1 MSEMKALRCRECG
14 SEYPLEALHVCEF
27 CFGPLEVDYDYEK
40 IAANITRES
49 IEAGPPSL
57 WRYEAL
63 LPVESTER
71 VDLGAGMTPLRK
83 APRLGAEL
91 GLSELY
97 LKNEIPNPTNSF
109 KDRVV
114 SVALTRARELGF
126 TTVGC
131 ASTGNLANAVA
142 AHAAAS
148 GMRSVIFIPY
158 DLEAGKIV
166 TTAIYGGVVV
176 AVEGNY
182 DDVNRLC
189 AEIAGTFP
197 WAFVNVNIRPYYAE
211 GSKTIAF
218 ETVEQLGWEYP
229 DHVIVP
235 VASGSL
241 LTKIKK
247 GFDELFKV
255 GLVEEPPAV
264 RVSGAQAEGC
274 SPVATAFLEKLP
286 AIKPQRPDTIAK
298 SLAIGN
304 PADGYY
310 ALDAVSSTGGS
321 FGKVSDEEI
330 VEAVELLAR
339 TEGIFTETAGG
350 VTIASLIQLV
360 NKGLVEPSERVVA
373 YVTGLGL
380 KTLEAF
386 ERDNRP
392 TITVEPTL
400 DAFVEAYEKL
410 GVPAA

>member
-1 MSEMKALRCRECG
+1 MSYMKSLRCRECN
-14 SEYPLEALHVCEF
+14 SEYPLEAIHVCEF

-40 IAANITRES
+40 IAANMTRES
-49 IEAGPPSL
+49 VEAGPSTL
-57 WRYEAL
+57 WRYESL
-63 LPVESTER
+63 LPVEGSEK
-71 VDLGAGMTPLRK
+71 VDLGAGMTPLRR
-83 APRLGAEL
+83 APRLAAEL
-91 GLSELY
+91 GLQELY

-126 TTVGC
+126 QTVGC

-142 AHAAAS
+142 AHAAAA
-148 GMRSVIFIPY
+148 GIRSVVFIPH

-166 TTAIYGGVVV
+166 TTSIYGGVVV

-189 AEIAGTFP
+189 AEIAGSYP

-218 ETVEQLGWEYP
+218 ETVEQLGWRYP
-229 DHVIVP
+229 DHVVVP

-247 GFDELFKV
+247 GFEELYKV
-255 GLVEEPPAV
+255 GLMEEAPAV

-274 SPVATAFLEKLP
+274 SPIATAFLENLP
-286 AIKPQRPDTIAK
+286 AIKPQRPQTIAK

-321 FGKVSDEEI
+321 FGKVSDEQI

-350 VTIASLIQLV
+350 VTIASLVQLV
-360 NKGLVEPSERVVA
+360 DSGAIDPSECVVA

-392 TITVEPTL
+392 SMTVEPTL
-400 DAFVEAYEKL
+400 EAFAEAYERL
-410 GVPAA
+410 GIQEQ